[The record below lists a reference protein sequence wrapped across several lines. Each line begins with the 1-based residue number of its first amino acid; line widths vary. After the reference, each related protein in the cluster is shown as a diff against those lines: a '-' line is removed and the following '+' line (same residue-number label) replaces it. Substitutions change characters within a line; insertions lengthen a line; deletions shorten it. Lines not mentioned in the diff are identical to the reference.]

1 MTSLPS
7 PPVRARAAYRDVALL
22 IATASGHSLWATVMI
37 ALREYAAIQVPHSGL
52 VGRVLMAVGAIAMAG
67 WLIRLTAARKRGS
80 AWALAGAAALAAAV
94 AADAAGLVPADGGGA
109 TFGVLAPLAGAGLTV
124 WLVREILRHHRVRLH
139 ASAGPADAD
148 TQGGV
153 FAAALLGFAA
163 AGLAMVTVSLWF
175 PQSTLGGHQ
184 LEAGGITT
192 GSQAFAAFVW
202 TAVAEELAETAAVL
216 ALLGAAGRPVREAV
230 ALCLLLRLAGHA
242 YLGAAAVA
250 AVVAGAVAVLLFL
263 RCRAVVPLLLAHFA
277 WDAKVR
283 DWVIPQLYAVDTGD
297 GTRTVLLVES
307 WRTSTATLLLT
318 AGAALWLLHF
328 TRPITASSEAGEL
341 ASTGRTSPRAAAL
354 PARRVP

>member
-1 MTSLPS
+1 MTSPSS
-7 PPVRARAAYRDVALL
+7 PPVQARAAYRDVALL
-22 IATASGHSLWATVMI
+22 IAAGSGHSLWATVMI
-37 ALREYAAIQVPHSGL
+37 ALREHATIQVPHSGL

-67 WLIRLTAARKRGS
+67 WLIRLTAARKSGS

-94 AADAAGLVPADGGGA
+94 AADAAGLVPADGGG
-109 TFGVLAPLAGAGLTV
+109 TSGVLAPLAGAGLTV
-124 WLVREILRHHRVRLH
+124 WLVREILRHHGVRLH

-263 RCRAVVPLLLAHFA
+263 RYRTVLPLLLAHFT

-297 GTRTVLLVES
+297 GTRTALLFAS

-328 TRPITASSEAGEL
+328 AQPAASGSQAGEPDGN
-341 ASTGRTSPRAAAL
+341 GRTSPPAAAL
-354 PARRVP
+354 PARRAP